1 MRFGLPSLLQLLA
14 SCILAACNST
24 PQLPAGLSDQ
34 DQAALRSFAVGDSG
48 LVTSRNWDAL
58 AAGYSIDAV
67 RMPPN
72 QPPVEGRDAIRR
84 WLEQLPPITSFNF
97 RLVDL
102 QGAGAVAFMRG
113 SYSITAAPPGVAP
126 VSDSGKILV
135 VFRKQLD
142 GSWLRVAD
150 AWNSVLP
157 PAK

>member
-1 MRFGLPSLLQLLA
+1 MRLRFPLLLPLLPFFA
-14 SCILAACNST
+14 LAACSST
-24 PQLPAGLSDQ
+24 PPLPASLSER
-34 DQAALRSFAVGDSG
+34 DQAALRSFVVRDSG
-48 LVTSRNWDAL
+48 IVMSRNWDAL
-58 AAGYSIDAV
+58 AAGYSVDAV

-84 WLEQLPPITSFNF
+84 WLEQLPPITSFSF

-126 VSDSGKILV
+126 ISDDGKILA
-135 VFRKQLD
+135 VFRKQPD

-150 AWNSVLP
+150 AWNSDLP

>member
-1 MRFGLPSLLQLLA
+1 MRLRLPSVLQLLA
-14 SCILAACNST
+14 SFILAACYST
-24 PQLPAGLSDQ
+24 PPAGLSDE
-34 DQAALRSFAVGDSG
+34 DQAALRSFAVRDSG
-48 LVTSRNWDAL
+48 FVTSRNWDAL
-58 AAGYSIDAV
+58 AAGYSVDAV

-84 WLEQLPPITSFNF
+84 WLERLPPITSFNF

-113 SYSITAAPPGVAP
+113 SYSVTAVPPGVAP

-135 VFRKQLD
+135 VFRKQAD

-150 AWNSVLP
+150 AWNSDLP